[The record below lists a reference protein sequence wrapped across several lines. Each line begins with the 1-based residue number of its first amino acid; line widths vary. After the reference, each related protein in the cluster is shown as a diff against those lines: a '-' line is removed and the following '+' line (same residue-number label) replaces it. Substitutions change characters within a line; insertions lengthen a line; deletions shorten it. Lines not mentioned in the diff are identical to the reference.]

1 MKPSQ
6 ALKNRIREEIR
17 PKEREGKP
25 SLLDILR
32 ERNREL
38 ETREGRK
45 ALLRRVKRR

>member
-1 MKPSQ
+1 VKPSQ
-6 ALKNRIREEIR
+6 ALKNRIREQSK
-17 PKEREGKP
+17 PKEGERKP

-45 ALLRRVKRR
+45 ALLRRIKR